1 MDGIA
6 GLFFSA
12 PLQWKCNQLFG
23 CYVLGVRLVE
33 ALVKVFLVEP
43 HGGDDAARGPVD
55 HHVSQQIIQRE
66 LPARQSVQKSSSY
79 GHDSDDAT
87 GS

>member
-1 MDGIA
+1 MD
-6 GLFFSA
+6 SA
-12 PLQWKCNQLFG
+12 PLQWECNQLFG

-33 ALVKVFLVEP
+33 ALVEVFLVEP

-55 HHVSQQIIQRE
+55 HHVRQQIIQRE
-66 LPARQSVQKSSSY
+66 LPARQRVHKSSSN
-79 GHDSDDAT
+79 GNDSDDAT